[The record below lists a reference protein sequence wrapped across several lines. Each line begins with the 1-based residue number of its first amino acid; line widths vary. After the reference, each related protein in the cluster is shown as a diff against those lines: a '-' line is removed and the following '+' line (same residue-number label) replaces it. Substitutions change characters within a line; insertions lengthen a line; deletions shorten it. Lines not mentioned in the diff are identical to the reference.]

1 MKHYRALVPVVMI
14 FLMAISVY
22 YYFNNISSENKEY
35 QGYITQGD
43 NYYEEQLYVKAVAAY
58 AKAQAMKDSVDVDKK
73 VADCFEAQG
82 LVSDTQRL
90 YENMLENYP
99 KNVKA
104 YEYVME
110 YYLKNN
116 KYAAIYSA
124 NAAMQKRGLA
134 SEKITDILKQIQY
147 AYYLDESMAVNVG
160 EYFNGYCIVESKT
173 GEKGL
178 VSENGGLALGGIKY
192 KTVTDFYTD
201 CSAVTNAEDEVYFVD
216 ASGNRTMNYKG
227 EEAAQELGLF
237 TTDRYWAKIG
247 DVYAYYNEKGEK
259 LSDNYQRAVNFN
271 GDFAMVQQ
279 NDRWTLVNSKFEQ
292 IGDKEYANIIIDDNG
307 YAIRKGLLFA
317 NYEGKGYQLTNTDG
331 ETVSEEYYE
340 DARLMIDG
348 TYAAVQKD
356 GKWGFIDAEGKV
368 VIEPQ
373 YDDARSFSN
382 GYAAVQKDGK
392 WGFINSDNEM
402 VIEPEFEDARGFNSF
417 MRSFVKKEE
426 KWYLL
431 CLYSNNY

>member
-1 MKHYRALVPVVMI
+1 
-14 FLMAISVY
+14 
-22 YYFNNISSENKEY
+22 
-35 QGYITQGD
+35 
-43 NYYEEQLYVKAVAAY
+43 
-58 AKAQAMKDSVDVDKK
+58 
-73 VADCFEAQG
+73 
-82 LVSDTQRL
+82 
-90 YENMLENYP
+90 
-99 KNVKA
+99 
-104 YEYVME
+104 
-110 YYLKNN
+110 
-116 KYAAIYSA
+116 
-124 NAAMQKRGLA
+124 
-134 SEKITDILKQIQY
+134 
-147 AYYLDESMAVNVG
+147 
-160 EYFNGYCIVESKT
+160 
-173 GEKGL
+173 
-178 VSENGGLALGGIKY
+178 
-192 KTVTDFYTD
+192 
-201 CSAVTNAEDEVYFVD
+201 
-216 ASGNRTMNYKG
+216 
-227 EEAAQELGLF
+227 
-237 TTDRYWAKIG
+237 
-247 DVYAYYNEKGEK
+247 
-259 LSDNYQRAVNFN
+259 
-271 GDFAMVQQ
+271 MVQQ

-402 VIEPEFEDARGFNSF
+402 VIEPEFEDARGFNSL

-426 KWYLL
+426 KWCLICL
-431 CLYSNNY
+431 CSNNY

>member
-1 MKHYRALVPVVMI
+1 M
-14 FLMAISVY
+14 
-22 YYFNNISSENKEY
+22 
-35 QGYITQGD
+35 
-43 NYYEEQLYVKAVAAY
+43 
-58 AKAQAMKDSVDVDKK
+58 
-73 VADCFEAQG
+73 
-82 LVSDTQRL
+82 
-90 YENMLENYP
+90 
-99 KNVKA
+99 
-104 YEYVME
+104 
-110 YYLKNN
+110 
-116 KYAAIYSA
+116 
-124 NAAMQKRGLA
+124 
-134 SEKITDILKQIQY
+134 
-147 AYYLDESMAVNVG
+147 
-160 EYFNGYCIVESKT
+160 
-173 GEKGL
+173 
-178 VSENGGLALGGIKY
+178 
-192 KTVTDFYTD
+192 D
-201 CSAVTNAEDEVYFVD
+201 CSAVTTAEDEIYFVD

-237 TTDRYWAKIG
+237 TANRYWAKIG

-402 VIEPEFEDARGFNSF
+402 VIEPEFEDARGFNSL